1 MVSMSTAVPTVL
13 SVDRYH
19 RVMAIDI
26 AGFITYVKDHAIE
39 HGFHVHDERHFIETF
54 SLRQSFEVDLHPES
68 ACDGPLDLNLA
79 FDVEPRV
86 LLRLEDWVKEHE
98 EEMTEAADNF
108 ELPIYFNW
116 ALPKMSRPPDLVVLA
131 AELAGIGG
139 PGLPIE
145 VSGVESTGALSTG
158 ADRRLSLVGRVQLSL
173 VDVMMG
179 QEQLCDILD
188 RCREVS
194 EYLVT
199 ASQEWAVEYPPPPAV

>member
-1 MVSMSTAVPTVL
+1 MSTPASTVL
-13 SVDRYH
+13 SDDRYH
-19 RVMAIDI
+19 SPMAIDI

-98 EEMTEAADNF
+98 EDLSEATENF

-116 ALPKMSRPPDLVVLA
+116 ALPRMAAPPDLVVLA

-139 PGLPIE
+139 LDLPIE

-158 ADRRLSLVGRVQLSL
+158 ADRRLSLVGRVELSL

-179 QEQLCDILD
+179 QEQLCGILD

-199 ASQEWAVEYPPPPAV
+199 ASEEWSVEYPPPPVV

>member
-1 MVSMSTAVPTVL
+1 
-13 SVDRYH
+13 
-19 RVMAIDI
+19 MAIDI

-98 EEMTEAADNF
+98 DDIAQATDTF
-108 ELPIYFNW
+108 VLPIYFNW
-116 ALPKMSRPPDLVVLA
+116 ALPVMENPPDLVVLA
-131 AELAGIGG
+131 AELAGIAGVD
-139 PGLPIE
+139 LPIE

-158 ADRRLSLVGRVQLSL
+158 SDVRLSLVGRVELSL
-173 VDVMMG
+173 VDVMKG
-179 QEQLCDILD
+179 QEQLCGILD

-199 ASQEWAVEYPPPPAV
+199 ASEEWGVKYPPPEE

>member
-1 MVSMSTAVPTVL
+1 
-13 SVDRYH
+13 
-19 RVMAIDI
+19 MAIDI

-98 EEMTEAADNF
+98 QDIAEADGDF

-116 ALPKMSRPPDLVVLA
+116 ALPTMKAPPDLVVLA
-131 AELAGIGG
+131 AELAGIAG
-139 PGLPIE
+139 PDLPIE

-158 ADRRLSLVGRVQLSL
+158 SDIRLSIVGRVELSL
-173 VDVMMG
+173 VDVMIG

-194 EYLVT
+194 EYLVKT
-199 ASQEWAVEYPPPPAV
+199 SDTWEVEYPPPPPF

>member
-1 MVSMSTAVPTVL
+1 
-13 SVDRYH
+13 
-19 RVMAIDI
+19 MAIDI

-54 SLRQSFEVDLHPES
+54 SLRQSFEIDLHPES

-98 EEMTEAADNF
+98 EDLSEATENF

-116 ALPKMSRPPDLVVLA
+116 ALPKMATPPDLVVLA

-139 PGLPIE
+139 VDLPIE

-158 ADRRLSLVGRVQLSL
+158 ADRRLSLVGRVELSL

-179 QEQLCDILD
+179 QEQLCGILD

-194 EYLVT
+194 DYLVT
-199 ASQEWAVEYPPPPAV
+199 GSEEWAVEYPPPVT

>member
-1 MVSMSTAVPTVL
+1 
-13 SVDRYH
+13 
-19 RVMAIDI
+19 MAIDI

-98 EEMTEAADNF
+98 EDIAEAADTF
-108 ELPIYFNW
+108 QLPIYFNW
-116 ALPKMSRPPDLVVLA
+116 ALPTMKAPPDLVVLA

-139 PGLPIE
+139 LDIPIE
-145 VSGVESTGALSTG
+145 VSGVESTGAISTG
-158 ADRRLSLVGRVQLSL
+158 ADRRLSLVGRVEMSL

-199 ASQEWAVEYPPPPAV
+199 ASEGWDVEYPPPLPPAVD